1 MPTPPPR
8 KKRLVRA
15 GLLAAAAGYFA
26 FVLLFELPLLPFLA
40 SSSPAATTSSSSSS
54 LPFQH
59 PRRRELEAAAAA
71 FTSPFSPA
79 RPSKRAFPAAAA
91 PAPGSTPRLPIFSS
105 LLLLPRPNAT
115 ATPFDN
121 TAADA
126 FAAAKPHL
134 AHLQAT
140 ANPTAASAPASS
152 PPPTCPASV
161 AVHREQLPY
170 DGVRVVELPCG
181 LAVGSH
187 VTVVAR
193 PRPAR
198 PEYDPK
204 IAERKDGEAA
214 VMVSQFMVELVGT
227 KAVDGEAPP
236 RILHLNPRIRGDYS
250 RKPVVEMNSCYRMQ
264 WGQSQRCEGFA
275 SRPVED
281 TVDGQ
286 LKCEKWIRDDDSKSE
301 ESKMKW
307 WVKRLI
313 GRPKDVRIIWPYPF
327 TEGKLFVMTL
337 TAGLEGYHV
346 NVDGRHVASFPY
358 RTGYSLEDATAL
370 SLNGDIDIE
379 SIFASSLPNSHP
391 SFAPERY
398 LEMSEQWRA
407 PPLPTEPVELFIG
420 ILSAASHFAERMAVR
435 KSWMMYTRK
444 SSNVVARFFVAL
456 NGKKEV
462 NAELKKEA
470 EFFQDIVIVP
480 FIDTYD
486 LVVLKTVAIAEYGVR
501 VVPAKYV
508 MKCDDD
514 TFVRIDSVLDQV
526 KNVGND
532 KSVYVGSI
540 NYFHRPLRSGKW
552 AVTYEEWPEAL
563 YPNYAN
569 GPGYVIS
576 SDIARYI
583 VSEFDN
589 QTLRLFKM
597 EDVSMGMWVEKF
609 NRTRRAVEI
618 RHDVRF
624 YQSGCYNGY
633 FTAHYQSPQHMICLW
648 RKLQSGSARCCNV
661 R

>member
-1 MPTPPPR
+1 MPPAPR
-8 KKRLVRA
+8 KKRLLRT

-40 SSSPAATTSSSSSS
+40 SSPASSSSS
-54 LPFQH
+54 LPIQH
-59 PRRRELEAAAAA
+59 PRRRELEAAAA
-71 FTSPFSPA
+71 FTSPFSPV
-79 RPSKRAFPAAAA
+79 RPAKQAFPAATA
-91 PAPGSTPRLPIFSS
+91 PAPGPPTLPIFSS

-115 ATPFDN
+115 ATPFDT
-121 TAADA
+121 TASDA
-126 FAAAKPHL
+126 FAAARLHL
-134 AHLQAT
+134 AHLHSPAP
-140 ANPTAASAPASS
+140 NPNPPAASTASRA
-152 PPPTCPASV
+152 PTCPASISV
-161 AVHREQLPY
+161 LREQLPF
-170 DGVRVVELPCG
+170 DGARVVELPCG

-198 PEYDPK
+198 PEHDPK
-204 IAERKDGEAA
+204 IAERRNGEAPL
-214 VMVSQFMVELVGT
+214 MVSQFMVELVGT

-236 RILHLNPRIRGDYS
+236 RILHFNPRIRGDYS
-250 RKPVVEMNSCYRMQ
+250 RKPVIEMNSCYRMQ

-275 SRPVED
+275 SRPAED

-286 LKCEKWIRDDDSKSE
+286 LKCEKWIQDDDNKSE

-313 GRPKDVRIIWPYPF
+313 GRPKDVHISWPYPF
-327 TEGKLFVMTL
+327 AEGKLFVMTL

-358 RTGYSLEDATAL
+358 RTGYTLEDATGL

-444 SSNVVARFFVAL
+444 SLNIVARFFVAL

-470 EFFQDIVIVP
+470 EFFRDIVIVS
-480 FIDTYD
+480 FIDSYD

-501 VVPAKYV
+501 VIPAKYV

-526 KNVGND
+526 KKVRSD
-532 KSVYVGSI
+532 KSVYVGSM

-552 AVTYEEWPEAL
+552 AVTYEEWPEEV

-609 NRTRRAVEI
+609 NNTRRPVEI

-633 FTAHYQSPQHMICLW
+633 ITAHYQSPQHMICLW
-648 RKLQSGSARCCNV
+648 RKLQSGSAQCCNV

>member
-15 GLLAAAAGYFA
+15 GLLAAAAGY
-26 FVLLFELPLLPFLA
+26 
-40 SSSPAATTSSSSSS
+40 
-54 LPFQH
+54 
-59 PRRRELEAAAAA
+59 
-71 FTSPFSPA
+71 
-79 RPSKRAFPAAAA
+79 
-91 PAPGSTPRLPIFSS
+91 
-105 LLLLPRPNAT
+105 
-115 ATPFDN
+115 
-121 TAADA
+121 
-126 FAAAKPHL
+126 
-134 AHLQAT
+134 
-140 ANPTAASAPASS
+140 
-152 PPPTCPASV
+152 
-161 AVHREQLPY
+161 
-170 DGVRVVELPCG
+170 
-181 LAVGSH
+181 
-187 VTVVAR
+187 
-193 PRPAR
+193 
-198 PEYDPK
+198 
-204 IAERKDGEAA
+204 
-214 VMVSQFMVELVGT
+214 
-227 KAVDGEAPP
+227 
-236 RILHLNPRIRGDYS
+236 
-250 RKPVVEMNSCYRMQ
+250 
-264 WGQSQRCEGFA
+264 FA

>member
-1 MPTPPPR
+1 MPAPAPR
-8 KKRLVRA
+8 KKRLLRA

-26 FVLLFELPLLPFLA
+26 FVLLFELPLLPFSA
-40 SSSPAATTSSSSSS
+40 PSSSSSA
-54 LPFQH
+54 LPIPH
-59 PRRRELEAAAAA
+59 PRRRELEAAAAFA
-71 FTSPFSPA
+71 SPFSPA
-79 RPSKRAFPAAAA
+79 RPAKPAFPAAAA
-91 PAPGSTPRLPIFSS
+91 PAPGGSSPKLPIFSS

-126 FAAAKPHL
+126 FAAARPHL
-134 AHLQAT
+134 AHLQA
-140 ANPTAASAPASS
+140 APAPFYASAPSS
-152 PPPTCPASV
+152 PAAPTCPPYISV
-161 AVHREQLPY
+161 RL
-170 DGVRVVELPCG
+170 
-181 LAVGSH
+181 
-187 VTVVAR
+187 
-193 PRPAR
+193 
-198 PEYDPK
+198 
-204 IAERKDGEAA
+204 
-214 VMVSQFMVELVGT
+214 
-227 KAVDGEAPP
+227 
-236 RILHLNPRIRGDYS
+236 
-250 RKPVVEMNSCYRMQ
+250 
-264 WGQSQRCEGFA
+264 
-275 SRPVED
+275 
-281 TVDGQ
+281 DGQ
-286 LKCEKWIRDDDSKSE
+286 LKCEKWIRDDDNKSE

-313 GRPKDVRIIWPYPF
+313 GRPKDVHISWPYPF
-327 TEGKLFVMTL
+327 AEGKLFVMTL

-407 PPLPTEPVELFIG
+407 PPLPTEHVELFIG
-420 ILSAASHFAERMAVR
+420 ILSAASHFAERMA
-435 KSWMMYTRK
+435 
-444 SSNVVARFFVAL
+444 

-470 EFFQDIVIVP
+470 EFFRDIVIVP
-480 FIDTYD
+480 FIDSYD

-526 KNVGND
+526 KKVRSD

-552 AVTYEEWPEAL
+552 AVTYEEWPEEV

-597 EDVSMGMWVEKF
+597 EDVSMGMWVEMF
-609 NRTRRAVEI
+609 NNMRRPVEI

-624 YQSGCYNGY
+624 YQSGCYDGY

-648 RKLQSGSARCCNV
+648 RNLQSGSARCCNV